1 MGKKF
6 CQSSYNRIDMNIPKQ
21 VIDKAIKT
29 AKASNVIRGKVG
41 ATIFTN
47 SGHII
52 TSAHNAVM
60 LGKIEEEIFTIHA
73 EEHATLKA
81 LKMKAVERFGK
92 LNILIVRWKPSSD
105 ILANAKPCRKCQYY
119 LKKAGFRVFYTNE
132 FGNIERL

>member
-1 MGKKF
+1 M
-6 CQSSYNRIDMNIPKQ
+6 NNIPKQ

-60 LGKIEEEIFTIHA
+60 LGKIEEDTAINPPTRKVMPDSKSNNIEK
-73 EEHATLKA
+73 ATGLSMLTFRKKDINA
-81 LKMKAVERFGK
+81 SIKKSMI
-92 LNILIVRWKPSSD
+92 NND
-105 ILANAKPCRKCQYY
+105 ILTFRTQTANLQQPCCMT
-119 LKKAGFRVFYTNE
+119 TN
-132 FGNIERL
+132 